1 MSYDLNFFKRLTV
14 LFAEDDD
21 IMRNQVT
28 ETLKIFFGEIFITKN
43 GVEAFEEFKLK
54 KPDIILTDIRM
65 PKMDGLQLIEKI
77 REQNHSIPIII
88 LTSYSDQNTL
98 LKALNSSIDGYILK
112 PLELNNFLETF
123 DKVLRR
129 KKSIRKFFSFCDGLI
144 YNLLSDELYKNS
156 EVISLGKK
164 EKDLLRLFI
173 DNYDLT
179 LTKEQIIEHIWGYEE
194 ITDSAL
200 KNLLNRLRSKIG
212 FDIILSIKG
221 RGWRLDTSR

>member
-1 MSYDLNFFKRLTV
+1 M
-14 LFAEDDD
+14 
-21 IMRNQVT
+21 
-28 ETLKIFFGEIFITKN
+28 
-43 GVEAFEEFKLK
+43 
-54 KPDIILTDIRM
+54 
-65 PKMDGLQLIEKI
+65 
-77 REQNHSIPIII
+77 
-88 LTSYSDQNTL
+88 
-98 LKALNSSIDGYILK
+98 K